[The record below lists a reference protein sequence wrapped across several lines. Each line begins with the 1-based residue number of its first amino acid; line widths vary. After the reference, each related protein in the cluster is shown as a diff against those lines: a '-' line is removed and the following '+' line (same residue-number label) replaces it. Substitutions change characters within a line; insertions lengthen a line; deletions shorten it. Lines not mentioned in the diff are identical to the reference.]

1 MLDKIL
7 SRYPNDAASLV
18 MILQD
23 VQAENGYLPKE
34 VLAEISERLRIPKA
48 QIYSVATFYNVLS
61 LEPRGKHMV
70 RVCMGTA
77 CHVRQ
82 APLILDSAVRELGV
96 DVGKT
101 TPDGKFTLQS
111 VGCVGACA
119 IGPVVEIDDTHHGH
133 MTVTKMGRLL
143 RKMAAEEGDGSAGAP
158 GGAGSPAG
166 NGDGGG
172 S

>member
-133 MTVTKMGRLL
+133 MTVTRMSRLL
-143 RKMAAEEGDGSAGAP
+143 RRMAD
-158 GGAGSPAG
+158 
-166 NGDGGG
+166 GDGGG